1 MSSNSNGNAGDETQ
15 AVDETNSSTPGGT
28 ANNHSNNSYHTN
40 SNNNCIQSQH
50 IMNTQQLLQQLP
62 TNQENITNSLLPHLF
77 GTKYDSFVDD
87 NDNADNVNYL
97 NALYANSS
105 TGNGEDMDFPLF
117 LWDMDEGTGA
127 STGGTTGTGG
137 RSTPAAAPQAT
148 TNQGSGFDS
157 ISTMS
162 KLLPSQSSSNVGN
175 NQANNQGAQS
185 QPQLQVGNPLNTNT
199 NSSMNMNLLNF
210 NMNVPQSQ
218 SGVATNFS
226 AQSFVND
233 LANQLASA
241 AGGAGSTTGTN
252 TSCGNPLVNANAL
265 QPLHQFN
272 LGNFQ
277 LTFDNSNLQQQQQQH
292 PGVGGLLATA
302 PALQQGG
309 YNNNSNNNNTA
320 AAASTTNPLFGLQG
334 NTAQPW
340 NNVRTAAGTNSAAG
354 SSNNNNSTSSIPQH
368 HQFVNQIANV
378 PKVDN
383 RAPGSSSSGHSSTVN
398 NNFQQQQ
405 QNNINQL
412 LGSLNPQIMNSLGF
426 SQNRNNSGG
435 RSNNFNQQQQQE
447 QDQVQKFQ
455 LLQQQLYNQRN
466 LMFPPPP
473 QQHQQQ
479 QQQQFQIRM
488 TSPSSNQQQQNSNN
502 QNAFIPSG
510 ANNQQGTTTPNNVP
524 DKQKSHQQ
532 QNQQRAGTNTT
543 TTNSSSKRRK
553 LGDNESLPL
562 TTTTNGSTT
571 TVSNNDK
578 THAVVSCSD
587 TDGEQVTITHASTVR
602 SSNTS
607 NAVATSKKQRNVAAV
622 SSASV
627 SRSGVTNNGNNIT
640 TKESSISS
648 ISSNSRH
655 SDPKT
660 AKATDNGN
668 NHSGSSSGGGEEEEE
683 DESNIPSLSKS
694 EDLMSEEEKAQANR
708 LRNREHARNTRARKK
723 AYLESLK
730 STLDELC
737 KERDT
742 LVSERAG
749 AASLLLEMQKTRTDV
764 LLSFFALRS
773 SYEKRRQTWSS
784 ILDESI
790 MCVMP
795 VTPYRS
801 FLASE
806 VQISRC
812 QRNVMGIDGV
822 INDTASL
829 HVLLNSLVDRSKNPY
844 AAMKFRYTLIAEDA
858 VVSGNQMM
866 ARWSMSTEN
875 AIELGAKRE
884 VTKAGMLC
892 AKFSSAHKIVHL
904 ELMFDVMAFML
915 QLKQSSGVRT
925 FTMVPNTVQTCVGHF
940 GDKPMLMTLAE
951 RPYTITQVN
960 SAWEKMTSWTG
971 DEVVGKQSC
980 KILQGDDTEANAVK
994 ALMCHVRYQR
1004 TASASFINYDRH
1016 GRKFRQFI
1024 NIYPLSTDSKIT
1036 HYFALTVYY
1045 EKILSNEESE
1055 AASKTIQNTKND
1067 DVELKEE
1074 SSTSD
1079 NLKDGNT

>member
-1 MSSNSNGNAGDETQ
+1 MSSNSNGNIGDETQ
-15 AVDETNSSTPGGT
+15 AVDGANSSTPGGT
-28 ANNHSNNSYHTN
+28 GTANNQSNTSYHTN
-40 SNNNCIQSQH
+40 NNNNSIQSQH
-50 IMNTQQLLQQLP
+50 TMNTQQLLQQLP
-62 TNQENITNSLLPHLF
+62 TSQENISNSLLPHLF
-77 GTKYDSFVDD
+77 GTNKYDSFVD
-87 NDNADNVNYL
+87 DNADNVNYL

-148 TNQGSGFDS
+148 TNHGSGSDS

-162 KLLPSQSSSNVGN
+162 KLLPSQSSSNSGN
-175 NQANNQGAQS
+175 NQAAQS
-185 QPQLQVGNPLNTNT
+185 QSQLQVGNPLNTNN

-233 LANQLASA
+233 LASQLASA
-241 AGGAGSTTGTN
+241 AGGAGTGTN
-252 TSCGNPLVNANAL
+252 TSCGNPLANASAL

-277 LTFDNSNLQQQQQQH
+277 LTFDNSNLQQQQH
-292 PGVGGLLATA
+292 PGGVLATA

-309 YNNNSNNNNTA
+309 CNN
-320 AAASTTNPLFGLQG
+320 AAASAANSLFGLQG
-334 NTAQPW
+334 NTAQPPW
-340 NNVRTAAGTNSAAG
+340 NNVRAAAGTNSAAG
-354 SSNNNNSTSSIPQH
+354 SSNNNNNSTSSIPQH
-368 HQFVNQIANV
+368 HHFVNQIAIL
-378 PKVDN
+378 PKVNN
-383 RAPGSSSSGHSSTVN
+383 RAPGSSSSGHSSTAN
-398 NNFQQQQ
+398 NNFQQQQQQQ

-426 SQNRNNSGG
+426 SQNGNNSGG
-435 RSNNFNQQQQQE
+435 PSNNFNQQQQQQQE

-455 LLQQQLYNQRN
+455 LLQQQLYNQGN

-479 QQQQFQIRM
+479 QQQFQIRM
-488 TSPSSNQQQQNSNN
+488 TSSSSNQQQQNSNN
-502 QNAFIPSG
+502 QNAFIPSD
-510 ANNQQGTTTPNNVP
+510 ANNQQGTTTSSSVP
-524 DKQKSHQQ
+524 GKQQSHQQ
-532 QNQQRAGTNTT
+532 QKQQRAGTNTT
-543 TTNSSSKRRK
+543 TTSSSSKKRK
-553 LGDNESLPL
+553 LGDNESLQIP
-562 TTTTNGSTT
+562 TTTHGSTT
-571 TVSNNDK
+571 TVSNNHK

-587 TDGEQVTITHASTVR
+587 TDGEQVTTTHTTTIR
-602 SSNTS
+602 SSNAS
-607 NAVATSKKQRNVAAV
+607 NAVATNKKQRNVAAV
-622 SSASV
+622 SSASG
-627 SRSGVTNNGNNIT
+627 SRSGIINNGNNIA

-655 SDPKT
+655 SDPKA

-668 NHSGSSSGGGEEEEE
+668 NNSSSGGGEEE
-683 DESNIPSLSKS
+683 DESNIPSLTKF
-694 EDLMSEEEKAQANR
+694 EDDLMSEEEKAQANR

-773 SYEKRRQTWSS
+773 SYEKRRHTWSS

-829 HVLLNSLVDRSKNPY
+829 HVLLNSLVDRSKNPN
-844 AAMKFRYTLIAEDA
+844 AVMKFRYTLVAEDA

-875 AIELGAKRE
+875 AVELGAKRE

-925 FTMVPNTVQTCVGHF
+925 FTMVPNTVQTCAGQF
-940 GDKPMLMTLAE
+940 RDKPMVMTLAE

-960 SAWEKMTSWTG
+960 TAWEQMTSWTG

-980 KILQGDDTEANAVK
+980 KILQGDDTEGNAVE

-1004 TASASFINYDRH
+1004 PASASFINYDRH
-1016 GRKFRQFI
+1016 GHKFRQFI
-1024 NIYPLSTDSKIT
+1024 NVYPLSTDSKIT

-1045 EKILSNEESE
+1045 EKIESSKESE
-1055 AASKTIQNTKND
+1055 AASKPIQNTKND
-1067 DVELKEE
+1067 DVVSKEE
-1074 SSTSD
+1074 SST
-1079 NLKDGNT
+1079 T